1 MQDLGWLCV
10 KTWRFGGRGPVGGIG
25 QREDLF
31 ASYERASGMV
41 VDPVHVR
48 FWEGWGC
55 IKWAIICL
63 MKGQSQ
69 RSVEAFAIGRR
80 MEEPLYD
87 FLEFIDGSS

>member
-1 MQDLGWLCV
+1 MELLAVSGCAA
-10 KTWRFGGRGPVGGIG
+10 GGAKVEGKIG
-25 QREDLF
+25 
-31 ASYERASGMV
+31 V
-41 VDPVHVR
+41 VDPARVR

-69 RSVEAFAIGRR
+69 RNVEAFAIGRR

-87 FLEFIDGSS
+87 FLEFLDTI

>member
-1 MQDLGWLCV
+1 
-10 KTWRFGGRGPVGGIG
+10 
-25 QREDLF
+25 
-31 ASYERASGMV
+31 
-41 VDPVHVR
+41 
-48 FWEGWGC
+48 
-55 IKWAIICL
+55 